1 MTSFLKA
8 ALAVAA
14 TALGAGPAAPAP
26 HLESMGSFVWN
37 HPEATGLSGL
47 EVSDDGSTFITISDR
62 GSRIDGR
69 FLRGEDGRIRAVEAR
84 PAVPLLKR
92 NGQPAT
98 HNAMDA
104 EGLACRTVELGAAC
118 NVSFEMIHR
127 VVHYAAPTAAARNW
141 PRPQAFRELQDNSG
155 LEALA
160 IDPQGRL
167 VAIPERSGELERPF
181 PVYRLE
187 NGTWRVPFSLRRDP
201 PYLPV
206 GADFGPDGKLYI
218 LERHFTGFAFQSR
231 VRRLTLDGD
240 RVAKEETLYATF
252 PFQHDNLEGIAVWQE
267 PSGAIRLTLI
277 SDDNQNVFQKT
288 EIAEFRLVE

>member
-8 ALAVAA
+8 ALAAAA
-14 TALGAGPAAPAP
+14 TAFGSGPAATEP
-26 HLESMGSFVWN
+26 HLESMGSFVWK
-37 HPEATGLSGL
+37 HPEATGLSGI
-47 EVSDDGSTFITISDR
+47 EVSDDGGTFITISDR

-69 FLRGEDGRIRAVEAR
+69 FRREDGRIVAVQAR
-84 PAVPLLKR
+84 PATPLRKR
-92 NGQPAT
+92 NGKPVSDD
-98 HNAMDA
+98 AMDS
-104 EGLACRTVELGAAC
+104 EGLACRAVELGAAC
-118 NVSFEMIHR
+118 SVSFEAIHR
-127 VVHYAAPTAAARNW
+127 VVFFSGPDAAAKNW
-141 PRPQAFRELQDNSG
+141 PRPQAFRDLQRNSG

-160 IDPQGRL
+160 LDPQGRL
-167 VAIPERSGELERPF
+167 VAIPERSGELDRPF

-187 NGTWRVPFSLRRDP
+187 NGAWSVPFALRRDP

-231 VRRLTLDGD
+231 VRRLSLDGD
-240 RVAKEETLYATF
+240 RVAKEETLYSSF

-288 EIAEFRLVE
+288 EIAEFRVVE